1 MVSAILHTL
10 EQFRRY
16 LHDVGYGKAVQ
27 HSLPTLVKE
36 FIEHQGITDLCV
48 IERQKIRAFYEY
60 LPTRPLKNR
69 SGALS
74 EAVINHY
81 AYALSTFFTWLEVT
95 EQIDY
100 NPISAVRF
108 KRYQQR
114 SRQPLSL
121 EQINQLFEA
130 ASTLKE
136 TALLHVFYSCGLRR
150 SEGEALNINDVR
162 FKERLLYVRQGKGC
176 KRRVVPLTEKVS
188 RELESYYLQER
199 TAPSVPQRRK
209 YKDIDT
215 EAFFISSRGNR
226 LNGTGLHRLFKII
239 AQRAL
244 LPPLS
249 DGQEAS
255 LHHLRHSIATHLL
268 QSGMSMVYVR
278 DFLGHSQLESTHI
291 YAKPDVEQLRLL

>member
-1 MVSAILHTL
+1 MVSAITHVL
-10 EQFRRY
+10 EQFRNY

-27 HSLPTLVKE
+27 HSLPTLAKE
-36 FIEHQGITDLCV
+36 FIEHQGITDLCEV
-48 IERQKIRAFYEY
+48 EQQKIRAFYEY

-74 EAVINHY
+74 EAVINQY
-81 AYALSTFFTWLEVT
+81 AYALSTFFNWLEVT

-130 ASTLKE
+130 ATTLKE

-150 SEGEALNINDVR
+150 SEGEALNIADVR
-162 FKERLLYVRQGKGC
+162 FKERLLYVRRGKGH
-176 KRRVVPLTEKVS
+176 KRRVVPITEKVS
-188 RELESYYLQER
+188 RDLENYYLHER
-199 TAPSVPQRRK
+199 TNPLVWSK
-209 YKDIDT
+209 KCKDADPD
-215 EAFFISSRGNR
+215 AFFINELGRR
-226 LNGTGLHRLFKII
+226 LGAASLHRYFKII
-239 AQRAL
+239 IQRAL

-268 QSGMSMVYVR
+268 QGGMSMVYVR